1 MFFTHSTSVL
11 VISLLFGSSI
21 FVHCVEQ
28 GHSSRVVE
36 PPAYTTRGLQPG
48 SIVAVYPE
56 DLYKDLSHVS
66 RAERPKKVSRC
77 PFIITPT
84 INFVLGRNCQCGRVL
99 FWVRIPTTVGR
110 FSLSRRSPRHTP
122 SHTTRSPMRII
133 ISH

>member
-28 GHSSRVVE
+28 GHSSGVVE

-56 DLYKDLSHVS
+56 DLYYPPP
-66 RAERPKKVSRC
+66 AERPKKVSRC
-77 PFIITPT
+77 PFILTPT
-84 INFVLGRNCQCGRVL
+84 INFVLGRNCQRGRVL
-99 FWVRIPTTVGR
+99 FWMRIPTSMGR
-110 FSLSRRSPRHTP
+110 FSLSRRSH

-133 ISH
+133 ISHYMALLA